1 MKIKFTQRATRSIK
15 KLEISIQSRI
25 KKKLK
30 WLLQQEDPIQFA
42 DFLTDSELGQFRFR
56 VGDYRIIFDVQS
68 DTIIVHL
75 VGHRKNI
82 Y

>member
-1 MKIKFTQRATRSIK
+1 MNIKFTKRAVKSIK
-15 KLEISIQSRI
+15 NLDVSIQKRI
-25 KKKLK
+25 KKKLEWFLK
-30 WLLQQEDPIQFA
+30 QENPMQFA

-56 VGDYRIIFDVQS
+56 VGDYRIIFDIQDNSV
-68 DTIIVHL
+68 IVYL